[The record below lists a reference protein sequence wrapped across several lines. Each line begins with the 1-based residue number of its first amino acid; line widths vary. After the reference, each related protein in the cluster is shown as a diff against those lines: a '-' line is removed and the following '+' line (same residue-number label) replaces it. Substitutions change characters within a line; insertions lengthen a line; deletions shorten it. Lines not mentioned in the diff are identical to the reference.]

1 MREDLKKYILVDKRT
16 QIDDEAGQDEAVF
29 KSYAN
34 SSVFANRILES
45 LLTKFVEED
54 GVKIF
59 FADDKE
65 KKFGYL
71 SDIYGCVG
79 VLSLVNRMGA
89 VLSEEQKNDLVANIH
104 YIIDCISENGY
115 TMYPY
120 LTETE
125 NKLEDGS
132 KLFGPKNYP
141 YTGAMTW
148 AISFFTAVRKA
159 VNEGLIV
166 LEDEY
171 LDKVY
176 SLIRNIIETFN
187 ASVITD
193 KEGHALGWGFT
204 KGCET
209 PSLFFTYSVLEAYS
223 DFEDNLYDV
232 RIEEENGEN
241 KVVREAIDPEFMA
254 LLNKRVKKDNGEEE
268 IQDTWQ
274 RLCYEVA
281 DKVWSVYKK
290 VLKEDFVND
299 VFLENHKVIKRED
312 ILKAGRSN
320 ALFNNIYLVYILLY
334 GYVNKRSKDAEDVIT
349 TMEVALQNVQ
359 RTYEQLRR
367 DGNEYLVD
375 TYIIPF
381 MSKHVD
387 RGDVYSRTLYYMV
400 DAKLM
405 PMLVKAN
412 NVIAFYISQYPVKQM
427 GDLFARLF
435 DNMQENEWLWEAK
448 GYDVKVTERYIEAV
462 ADFYMYYD
470 NYERAYAEGLE
481 KETAKFENRVARERK
496 KIEKKVTK
504 EVEAAYAKEHQ
515 EEIARIREEYSIENA
530 IRAAISTGVERKLT
544 ESFEHIL
551 NGLKD
556 SKVQLTDF
564 EKTLAGL
571 LENIAKEYI
580 FAQIKNRMGNKE
592 DYEKV
597 LPKLTTDVDLF
608 VAEWTEKLTESETV
622 ITNLVKGDRN

>member
-104 YIIDCISENGY
+104 YIIDYISENGY

-556 SKVQLTDF
+556 PKVQLTDF

>member
-104 YIIDCISENGY
+104 YIIDYISENGY